1 MSCLRG
7 LSDARIPLPN
17 LRDEAGRGTD
27 GHREDIPAAFIQEVV
42 TATTWSTGTENKPCS
57 VSVSGAV
64 ADELYPAPVTKD
76 YSFAYWKL
84 IDYKSKLVCIV
95 ADCFPTV

>member
-7 LSDARIPLPN
+7 LSDAWISLPN

-27 GHREDIPAAFIQEVV
+27 GCREDIPVAFIQDMV
-42 TATTWSTGTENKPCS
+42 TATTWSKRTVNKPCS

-64 ADELYPAPVTKD
+64 AGELYNAPDKKD

-84 IDYKSKLVCIV
+84 IDYKSKLVCII
-95 ADCFPTV
+95 AYHFPSF